1 MVVSRERVLFVTYP
15 FGWGGSEKHLED
27 LILRAD
33 TTRLE
38 PIILALRP
46 STYAAALQQKGRGDV
61 PVHQKTASTFREYRR
76 IFAALRPDV
85 IVFVNGMLDLFPWWV
100 YAAARL
106 SGARRVVAIEHLQGV
121 APPPPGHRQG
131 SGRRRSAA
139 HRLAR
144 PPYVEDQGGGTPVP
158 PHDLRE

>member
-1 MVVSRERVLFVTYP
+1 MIVSRERVLFVTYP

-27 LILRAD
+27 LIVRAD

-38 PIILALRP
+38 PVILSRRP
-46 STYAAALQQKGRGDV
+46 RTYAPALQQKGRGDV

-106 SGARRVVAIEHLQGV
+106 SGARRVVAIEHLQAI
-121 APPPPGHRQG
+121 APPPPDTTKGL
-131 SGRRRSAA
+131 SG
-139 HRLAR
+139 
-144 PPYVEDQGGGTPVP
+144 
-158 PHDLRE
+158 